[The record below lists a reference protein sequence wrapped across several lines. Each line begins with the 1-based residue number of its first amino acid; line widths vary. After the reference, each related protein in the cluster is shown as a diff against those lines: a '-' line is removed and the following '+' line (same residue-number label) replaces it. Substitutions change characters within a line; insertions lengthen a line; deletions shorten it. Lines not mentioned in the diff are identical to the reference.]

1 MKSMAWVRIGLPV
14 AIIVAGIIAAA
25 ASGFSE
31 DGLLGGASIVGAGL
45 AVWLLN
51 FFFRVGVAGDRERDA
66 EDRARQFYDEHG
78 YWPDEQPPAPQSRA
92 DPHRHPDPAAH
103 LDSPHGRRR
112 RR

>member
-1 MKSMAWVRIGLPV
+1 MRSMQWVRLWLPV
-14 AIIVAGIIAAA
+14 AIIAAGLIAMV

-31 DGLLGGASIVGAGL
+31 TGLEGGAGLVGAGL

-51 FFFRVGVAGDRERDA
+51 FFFRLGVAGDRERDA
-66 EDRARQFYDEHG
+66 EDRARAFYDEHG
-78 YWPDEQPPAPQSRA
+78 FWPDERPPEPRAPA
-92 DPHRHPDPAAH
+92 APDPHRPR